1 MSQLLRR
8 RVHQI
13 AVRVSLPPSAPEP
26 APEAFAQRCVSYVSQ
41 LAPEESPHDT
51 ARASWLGDSA
61 RKAYTAAGHKLSES
75 VRPPCRQRV

>member
-8 RVHQI
+8 RVQEI
-13 AVRVSLPPSAPEP
+13 AVRVSLPPSAPQP

-41 LAPEESPHDT
+41 LAPDETPSEA
-51 ARASWLGDSA
+51 ARASWLSDSA